1 MKVAATER
9 ACDIVTVQGLVPVQA
24 PDQPVKA
31 DSAAGIGVSVTALFS
46 GISLLQVLPQAMPEG
61 VEVTVPVLVPLRVT
75 ASE

>member
-9 ACDIVTVQGLVPVQA
+9 ACDIVTVHGSVPVQA
-24 PDQPVKA
+24 PAQPVKA

-46 GISLLQVLPQAMPEG
+46 GISLLQVVPQAMPDG

-75 ASE
+75 ASV